1 MINDIDFSYEY
12 RYRMKLEAAL
22 KIALIVLNEYANQ
35 NNWDYDGNGNWGK
48 FLGSDIKKYG
58 GSAED
63 VAQYALDDIKNYV
76 NINEIMEK

>member
-1 MINDIDFSYEY
+1 MSKELSNKK
-12 RYRMKLEAAL
+12 KLETAL
-22 KIALIVLNEYANQ
+22 KIALIVLNEYADQ
-35 NNWDYDGNGNWGK
+35 KNWDYDGNGNWGK

-63 VAQYALDDIKNYV
+63 VAQYALNDIKNYV

>member
-1 MINDIDFSYEY
+1 MSKELSNKK
-12 RYRMKLEAAL
+12 KLETAL

-63 VAQYALDDIKNYV
+63 VAQYALNDIKNYV

>member
-1 MINDIDFSYEY
+1 MSKELSNKK
-12 RYRMKLEAAL
+12 KLETAL

-63 VAQYALDDIKNYV
+63 VAQYALNDIKNYI

>member
-1 MINDIDFSYEY
+1 MSKELSNKK
-12 RYRMKLEAAL
+12 KLETAL
-22 KIALIVLNEYANQ
+22 KIALIVLNEYADQ
-35 NNWDYDGNGNWGK
+35 KNWDYDGNGNWGK

>member
-1 MINDIDFSYEY
+1 MSKELSNKK
-12 RYRMKLEAAL
+12 KLETAL
-22 KIALIVLNEYANQ
+22 KIALIVLNEYADR

>member
-1 MINDIDFSYEY
+1 MSKELSN
-12 RYRMKLEAAL
+12 RKKLETAL
-22 KIALIVLNEYANQ
+22 KIALIVLNEYADQ
-35 NNWDYDGNGNWGK
+35 KNWDYDGNGNWGK

>member
-1 MINDIDFSYEY
+1 MSKELSNKK
-12 RYRMKLEAAL
+12 KLETAL
-22 KIALIVLNEYANQ
+22 KIALIVLNEYADQ
-35 NNWDYDGNGNWGK
+35 KNWDYDGNGNWGK
-48 FLGSDIKKYG
+48 FLGSDIKKYS

>member
-1 MINDIDFSYEY
+1 MSKELSNKK
-12 RYRMKLEAAL
+12 KLETAL

-35 NNWDYDGNGNWGK
+35 KNWDYDGNGNWGK

-63 VAQYALDDIKNYV
+63 VAQYALNDIKNYV